1 MIDPKLITF
10 LTVIEE
16 KTYIKAAEKLFVS
29 QPSVTYHI
37 KNLEKEYGITLFKN
51 SRDLELT
58 DEGKV
63 LAEYAKKCII
73 DDEELVNNFK
83 KQNTESALEIGF
95 TNMLVDMRTL
105 SIIFDTAKSS
115 DIYFNCKDEHYDI
128 ILDQLKRGELDFG
141 IIDHSFYDEK
151 LESINLFQNKI
162 ILIAKMGGKYSNNNR
177 ITREALQQATLVVG
191 PTYSGLYDAT
201 MQAFKNKNI
210 KLKNKMIL
218 NAASTNLIVNLVENY
233 DAIGFVYENCVIDKI
248 LNGSLKRIE
257 LINYEPFQN
266 VFLVYSK
273 TGSMFPKKQ
282 LFIDKFKKNKE

>member
-63 LAEYAKKCII
+63 LAEYAKKCMI

-105 SIIFDTAKSS
+105 SSIFDIAKSS

-162 ILIAKMGGKYSNNNR
+162 
-177 ITREALQQATLVVG
+177 
-191 PTYSGLYDAT
+191 
-201 MQAFKNKNI
+201 
-210 KLKNKMIL
+210 
-218 NAASTNLIVNLVENY
+218 
-233 DAIGFVYENCVIDKI
+233 
-248 LNGSLKRIE
+248 
-257 LINYEPFQN
+257 
-266 VFLVYSK
+266 
-273 TGSMFPKKQ
+273 
-282 LFIDKFKKNKE
+282 